1 MFKKLAFVLLSAAV
15 FTLSAGSAAAV
26 EYKEG
31 VNYQIRAEKALDH
44 KEIREFFSFWCGH
57 CFGLQSTF
65 HKIEAHFK
73 GQAEY
78 VKNPVGLLGG
88 AMGPLSQQAFAAA
101 KMLNLDAEFTA
112 GLFDEMHVQG
122 KIPHSEKDFA
132 AFFGRELGIP
142 EDKFERDLRSFPVAG
157 MVSDYDAAVDKYQ
170 IDAVPE
176 LLVNGRYLVTMESV
190 NSEDELIDLI
200 AYLLTLN

>member
-1 MFKKLAFVLLSAAV
+1 MFKKIGLVLLTAAAFTFSAA
-15 FTLSAGSAAAV
+15 SAQAV

-31 VNYQIRAEKALDH
+31 VNYEIRSDKALGH

-57 CFGLQSTF
+57 CFGLQPAF
-65 HKIEAHFK
+65 HKIEERFK
-73 GQAEY
+73 GEADF

-101 KMLNLDAEFTA
+101 KMMNLEDEFTS

-132 AFFGRELGIP
+132 DFFARQLGIP
-142 EDKFERDLRSFPVAG
+142 KDKFTRDLRSFPVAG
-157 MVSDYDAAVDKYQ
+157 MVSDFDAAVDKYQ

-176 LLVNGRYLVTMESV
+176 LVVNGRYLVTMESV
-190 NSEDELIDLI
+190 NSDEELIDLI
-200 AYLLTLN
+200 AYLLTLD